1 MGDPGK
7 QIDAKRAMWSFQKS
21 TAVLL
26 SLAQPVYLCTYLG
39 MYLRYVPT
47 WHSRD
52 ERHHLFQKRPYV
64 VVVVVVVMVVVS
76 TKVVPDR
83 GSPHQREAER
93 LSSVPALCGMSV

>member
-1 MGDPGK
+1 MVISKVNGGTFVTYVPRYMYVG
-7 QIDAKRAMWSFQKS
+7 
-21 TAVLL
+21 
-26 SLAQPVYLCTYLG
+26 SLD
-39 MYLRYVPT
+39 MYIRYVPT

-64 VVVVVVVMVVVS
+64 VGVVVVVMVVVS

>member
-1 MGDPGK
+1 MVISKVNGGTFVTYVPRYMYVG
-7 QIDAKRAMWSFQKS
+7 
-21 TAVLL
+21 
-26 SLAQPVYLCTYLG
+26 SLE
-39 MYLRYVPT
+39 MYIRYVPT

-64 VVVVVVVMVVVS
+64 VVVVS

-83 GSPHQREAER
+83 GSPHQREAQR

>member
-1 MGDPGK
+1 MVISKVNGGTFVASPTCLP
-7 QIDAKRAMWSFQKS
+7 M
-21 TAVLL
+21 
-26 SLAQPVYLCTYLG
+26 YLG

-64 VVVVVVVMVVVS
+64 VVVVAVVVVVVS